1 MVEIEHAREGARQLV
16 ERIGADPTQV
26 PVVLDEAKNRG
37 LVGERVIDEVVPRE
51 WRDHQQRQPGT
62 VAASALV
69 RPERGGRPAA
79 DRGVGRR
86 AQYLDFRPLWER
98 AIHGESDVTWPGRPR
113 HWVKTSGTTAGEKYI
128 PVTAEALASHRKGGW
143 DALALAAE
151 RAGGANLLGG
161 PMLFLGG
168 SATLEALGERC
179 EAGDLSGLVVRRLPP
194 GIRSRYSPGAAIA
207 AIPDWEERIAAA
219 ATLVERQDLRLLCG
233 MPSWL
238 LILFER
244 VGRARELAGRPVRD
258 LRDSGRTSVCSSTV
272 A

>member
-1 MVEIEHAREGARQLV
+1 MISREAGACVRVGAARRRRAV
-16 ERIGADPTQV
+16 ERVDRRASAAQEATLLRLVTRARRTHFALSHGFDGIRCLADYQRQV
-26 PVVLDEAKNRG
+26 PV
-37 LVGERVIDEVVPRE
+37 
-51 WRDHQQRQPGT
+51 H
-62 VAASALV
+62 
-69 RPERGGRPAA
+69 
-79 DRGVGRR
+79 
-86 AQYLDFRPLWER
+86 QYLGFRPLWER

-128 PVTAEALASHRKGGW
+128 PVTAEALVSHRKGGW

-151 RAGGANLLGG
+151 RAGGENLLGG

-168 SATLEALGERC
+168 SATLEPLGERC
-179 EAGDLSGLVVRRLPP
+179 AAGDLSGLVARRLPP

-219 ATLVERQDLRLLCG
+219 AILAERQDLRLLCG

>member
-1 MVEIEHAREGARQLV
+1 A
-16 ERIGADPTQV
+16 P
-26 PVVLDEAKNRG
+26 
-37 LVGERVIDEVVPRE
+37 
-51 WRDHQQRQPGT
+51 
-62 VAASALV
+62 
-69 RPERGGRPAA
+69 
-79 DRGVGRR
+79 
-86 AQYLDFRPLWER
+86 
-98 AIHGESDVTWPGRPR
+98 
-113 HWVKTSGTTAGEKYI
+113 
-128 PVTAEALASHRKGGW
+128 
-143 DALALAAE
+143 
-151 RAGGANLLGG
+151 
-161 PMLFLGG
+161 
-168 SATLEALGERC
+168 LEALGERC

-272 A
+272 ASPSPRTAGSSRNGWASPSTGSRCIRRLRGSWGSRPSR